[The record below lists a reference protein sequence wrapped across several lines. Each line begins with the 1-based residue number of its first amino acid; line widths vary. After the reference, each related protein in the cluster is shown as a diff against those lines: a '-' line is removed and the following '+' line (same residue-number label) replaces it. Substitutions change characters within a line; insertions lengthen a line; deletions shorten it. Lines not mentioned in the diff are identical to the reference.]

1 MATDRHFC
9 EEIRFRVTKEQKR
22 EILTAAKARDKTV
35 SDFSRQALRDYLA
48 VDEMEDLKDTI
59 QSYVANAVEEK
70 LKPVENR
77 LAKIN
82 AKTAHA
88 TAISIFLLAQTLAD
102 LGKRDVVEVFKI
114 ARRKGIE
121 FVRTSVPN
129 TAELEELTQLAAK
142 AKEVGGEE

>member
-1 MATDRHFC
+1 MGKRRFDK
-9 EEIRFRVTKEQKR
+9 EIRFRVTKEMELEVKAAAKR
-22 EILTAAKARDKTV
+22 EGKSTPE
-35 SDFSRQALRDYLA
+35 FLRKMVNSYIITTNFYDIKSH
-48 VDEMEDLKDTI
+48 V
-59 QSYVANAVEEK
+59 QSYVASAVEEK

-142 AKEVGGEE
+142 AKEV